1 MCKFVVVLYR
11 KNDWSRERFRRYLE
25 DVHGPMAEKI
35 PGVLRYIQNHVVED
49 SKRSDPGWDAVVEL
63 YWESRETMET
73 AWRTP
78 EGRTATADLET
89 FADPVRTTWSVVD
102 EQVRR

>member
-11 KNDWSRERFRRYLE
+11 KKDWSRERFRRYLE
-25 DVHGPMAEKI
+25 DVHGPMAEEI

-49 SKRSDPGWDAVVEL
+49 PHRNDPGWDAVVEL
-63 YWESRETMET
+63 YWETREAMEA

-78 EGRTATADLET
+78 EGQSATSDLAV
-89 FADPVRTTWSVVD
+89 FADPTRTTWSVVD
-102 EQVRR
+102 EQLRR